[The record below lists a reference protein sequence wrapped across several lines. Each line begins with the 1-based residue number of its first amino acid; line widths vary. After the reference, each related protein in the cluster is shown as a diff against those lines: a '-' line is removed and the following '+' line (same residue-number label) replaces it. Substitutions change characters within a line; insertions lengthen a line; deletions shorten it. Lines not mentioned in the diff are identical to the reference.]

1 MDDVRFYKEEL
12 KKKREERNKDDLEV
26 KNLEKQLEEKM
37 KKVKLL
43 EDEVNQLEVKAAK
56 APASVKSDGGAR
68 KKERKSHPKPLTGE
82 GSPPSLPFL
91 SF

>member
-1 MDDVRFYKEEL
+1 M
-12 KKKREERNKDDLEV
+12 
-26 KNLEKQLEEKM
+26 EKQLQEKM

-43 EDEVNQLEVKAAK
+43 EDEVNQLEEK
-56 APASVKSDGGAR
+56 APKAPTSVKSDGGAR
-68 KKERKSHPKPLTGE
+68 KKERRSHPKPLKGE